1 MQESLPERPEN
12 RSAAIVWLA
21 SPPGQVLKSATTPRL
36 NLPYASRKRNSY
48 ETNVEKFPT
57 TLPCSWGHS
66 PEVWFGGSKALLK
79 VCSSRD
85 LLNPV
90 FGQLPDCR
98 QSAQLAL
105 PGPATN
111 ALAGVSLSRHNI
123 PRAG

>member
-48 ETNVEKFPT
+48 ETNVEKFST

-98 QSAQLAL
+98 PLTHN
-105 PGPATN
+105 PRTRCVPAESELLHRTIC
-111 ALAGVSLSRHNI
+111 SL
-123 PRAG
+123 